1 MKKLIVMAAAVLFN
15 VAAQAQTSPEAKAI
29 KKMKSYAEV
38 EQAIKANEANFSN
51 EDKAFAYNKLV
62 DLALSENS
70 KAEKAAIEAQLAKN
84 EEERVKMTKSSKFA
98 EDQHKMFYE
107 NFDGAFLHIYPTFI
121 DEFNALLQP
130 EERIEVKEQG
140 KLTTELRIFALLRMG
155 VDDSA
160 KVARF
165 LHYSVNTIYAYRNKV
180 KNKAVDRENFEEN
193 VMKIGTIN

>member
-51 EDKAFAYNKLV
+51 DDKAFAYNKLV

-84 EEERVKMTKSSKFA
+84 EEERA
-98 EDQHKMFYE
+98 
-107 NFDGAFLHIYPTFI
+107 
-121 DEFNALLQP
+121 
-130 EERIEVKEQG
+130 
-140 KLTTELRIFALLRMG
+140 
-155 VDDSA
+155 
-160 KVARF
+160 
-165 LHYSVNTIYAYRNKV
+165 
-180 KNKAVDRENFEEN
+180 
-193 VMKIGTIN
+193 